1 MKHTRRRAVCA
12 LICAALMLASFC
24 PEALADGSA
33 APARERPELESAR
46 VYING
51 LLSGRAFIKSGTAY
65 IALADIGEM
74 YGVDIHVELT
84 EDGFTASAPG
94 LELSAARDAGYAEAN
109 YRYIYL
115 PRGYITCGEDVYLPL
130 DAITRIFTL
139 TGELT
144 DAGTVEI
151 ATAQARMI
159 SGSEDY
165 YATHFSADEL
175 YWLPHIAYVEALE
188 EPLAGIMGVVSVV
201 LNRVESDDFPDTIF
215 EVLYDSRTTVQFTP
229 AATGSMH
236 GKPTELYYIAAYL
249 VLEGYNTV
257 GESLY
262 FVNPENNGNY
272 WFRENRTYV
281 TAIGDHEFY
290 K

>member
-1 MKHTRRRAVCA
+1 MRRMCRRAACA
-12 LICAALMLASFC
+12 LICAALMLAFPC
-24 PEALADGSA
+24 PAALADGSA
-33 APARERPELESAR
+33 APVRERPELEDAR
-46 VYING
+46 VYVNG
-51 LLSGRAFIKSGTAY
+51 LLSGRAFVKSGTAY
-65 IALADIGEM
+65 LALADIGEM
-74 YGVDIHVELT
+74 YDVDINVELT
-84 EDGFTASAPG
+84 ADGFTASAPG
-94 LELSAARDAGYAEAN
+94 LELSAKSGAGYAEAN

-115 PRGYITCGEDVYLPL
+115 PRGYITCGDDVYLPL
-130 DAITRIFTL
+130 DAIGRIFSL
-139 TGELT
+139 TGALT
-144 DAGTVEI
+144 DAGTVELS
-151 ATAQARMI
+151 TQQVRMI

-175 YWLPHIAYVEALE
+175 YWLPHIAYVEALD

-201 LNRVESDDFPDTIF
+201 LNRAESDDFPDTIF

-236 GKPTELYYIAAYL
+236 GKPTELYYIATYL

-257 GESLY
+257 GKSIY

>member
-1 MKHTRRRAVCA
+1 MRTCRRAACA
-12 LICAALMLASFC
+12 LICAALMLTAFC
-24 PEALADGSA
+24 PAAAAESSGGST
-33 APARERPELESAR
+33 RERPELEDAR
-46 VYING
+46 VYVGG
-51 LLSGRAFIKSGTAY
+51 LLSGRAFIKNGTAY
-65 IALADIGEM
+65 LALADIGEM
-74 YGVDIHVELT
+74 YGVDISVELT
-84 EDGFTASAPG
+84 ADGFTASAPG

-115 PRGYITCGEDVYLPL
+115 PRGYITCGDDVYLPL
-130 DAITRIFTL
+130 DAITRIFSL
-139 TGELT
+139 KGELT
-144 DAGTVEI
+144 GKGTVEFS
-151 ATAQARMI
+151 TTQARMI
-159 SGSEDY
+159 SGGEDY
-165 YATHFSADEL
+165 YTTHFSADEL

-201 LNRVESDDFPDTIF
+201 LNRVKDDDFPDTIF

-257 GESLY
+257 GESIY

-281 TAIGDHEFY
+281 TTIGDHEFY

>member
-1 MKHTRRRAVCA
+1 MRICRRAACA
-12 LICAALMLASFC
+12 LICAALMLTAFC
-24 PEALADGSA
+24 PA
-33 APARERPELESAR
+33 AAAESSGESTRERPELEDVR
-46 VYING
+46 VYIGG
-51 LLSGRAFIKSGTAY
+51 LLSGRAFIKNGTAY
-65 IALADIGEM
+65 LALADIGEM
-74 YGVDIHVELT
+74 YGVDISVELT
-84 EDGFTASAPG
+84 ADGFTASAPG

-115 PRGYITCGEDVYLPL
+115 PRGYITCGDDVYLPL
-130 DAITRIFTL
+130 DAITRIFSL
-139 TGELT
+139 KGELT
-144 DAGTVEI
+144 DKGTVEFS
-151 ATAQARMI
+151 TTQARMI
-159 SGSEDY
+159 SGGEDY

-201 LNRVESDDFPDTIF
+201 LNRVKDDDFPDTIF

-257 GESLY
+257 GESIY

-281 TAIGDHEFY
+281 TTIGDHEFY

>member
-1 MKHTRRRAVCA
+1 MRICRRAACA
-12 LICAALMLASFC
+12 LICAALMLTAFC
-24 PEALADGSA
+24 PAAAADSSGGST
-33 APARERPELESAR
+33 RERPELEDAR
-46 VYING
+46 VYVGG
-51 LLSGRAFIKSGTAY
+51 LLSGRAFIKNGTAY
-65 IALADIGEM
+65 LALADIGEM
-74 YGVDIHVELT
+74 YGVDISVELT
-84 EDGFTASAPG
+84 ADGFTASAPG

-115 PRGYITCGEDVYLPL
+115 PRGYITCGDDVYLPL
-130 DAITRIFTL
+130 DAITRIFSL
-139 TGELT
+139 KGELT
-144 DAGTVEI
+144 DVGTVEFS
-151 ATAQARMI
+151 TTQARMI
-159 SGSEDY
+159 SGGEDY

-201 LNRVESDDFPDTIF
+201 LNRVKDDDFPDTIF

-257 GESLY
+257 GESIY

-281 TAIGDHEFY
+281 TTIGDHEFY

>member
-1 MKHTRRRAVCA
+1 MRICRRAACA
-12 LICAALMLASFC
+12 LICAALMLTAFC
-24 PEALADGSA
+24 PA
-33 APARERPELESAR
+33 AAAESSGESTRERPELEDAR
-46 VYING
+46 VYVGG
-51 LLSGRAFIKSGTAY
+51 LLSGRAFIKNGTAY
-65 IALADIGEM
+65 LALADIGEM
-74 YGVDIHVELT
+74 YGVDISVELT
-84 EDGFTASAPG
+84 ADGFTASAPG

-115 PRGYITCGEDVYLPL
+115 PRGYITCGDDVYLSL
-130 DAITRIFTL
+130 DAITRIFSL
-139 TGELT
+139 KGELT
-144 DAGTVEI
+144 DKGTVEFS
-151 ATAQARMI
+151 TTQARMI
-159 SGSEDY
+159 SGGEDY

-201 LNRVESDDFPDTIF
+201 LNRVKDDDFPDTIF

-257 GESLY
+257 GESIY

-281 TAIGDHEFY
+281 TTIGDHEFY

>member
-1 MKHTRRRAVCA
+1 MRICRRAACA
-12 LICAALMLASFC
+12 LICAALMLTAFC
-24 PEALADGSA
+24 PA
-33 APARERPELESAR
+33 AAAESSGESTRERPELEDVR
-46 VYING
+46 VYIGG
-51 LLSGRAFIKSGTAY
+51 LLSGRAFIKNGTAY
-65 IALADIGEM
+65 LALADIGEM
-74 YGVDIHVELT
+74 YGVDISVDLT
-84 EDGFTASAPG
+84 ADGFTASAPG
-94 LELSAARDAGYAEAN
+94 LELSAARDVGYAEAN

-115 PRGYITCGEDVYLPL
+115 PRGYITCGDDVYLPL
-130 DAITRIFTL
+130 DAITRIFSL
-139 TGELT
+139 KGELT
-144 DAGTVEI
+144 DKGTVEFS
-151 ATAQARMI
+151 TTQARMI
-159 SGSEDY
+159 SGGEDY

-201 LNRVESDDFPDTIF
+201 LNRVKDDDFPDTIF

-257 GESLY
+257 GESIY

-281 TAIGDHEFY
+281 TTIGDHEFY

>member
-1 MKHTRRRAVCA
+1 MRICRRAACA
-12 LICAALMLASFC
+12 LICAALMLTAFC
-24 PEALADGSA
+24 PA
-33 APARERPELESAR
+33 AAAESSGESTRERPELEDVR
-46 VYING
+46 VYIGG
-51 LLSGRAFIKSGTAY
+51 LLSGRAFIKNGTAY
-65 IALADIGEM
+65 LALADIGEM
-74 YGVDIHVELT
+74 YGVDISVDLT
-84 EDGFTASAPG
+84 ADGFTASAPG

-115 PRGYITCGEDVYLPL
+115 PRGYITCGDDVYLPL
-130 DAITRIFTL
+130 DAITRIFSL
-139 TGELT
+139 KGELT
-144 DAGTVEI
+144 DKGTVEFS
-151 ATAQARMI
+151 TTQARMI
-159 SGSEDY
+159 SGGEDY

-201 LNRVESDDFPDTIF
+201 LNRVKDDDFPDTIF

-257 GESLY
+257 GESIY

-281 TAIGDHEFY
+281 TTIGDHEFY

>member
-1 MKHTRRRAVCA
+1 MRICRRAACA
-12 LICAALMLASFC
+12 LICAALMLTAFC
-24 PEALADGSA
+24 PA
-33 APARERPELESAR
+33 AAAESSGESTRERPELEDAR
-46 VYING
+46 VYIGG
-51 LLSGRAFIKSGTAY
+51 LLSGRAFIKNGTAY
-65 IALADIGEM
+65 LALADIGEM
-74 YGVDIHVELT
+74 YGVDISVDLT
-84 EDGFTASAPG
+84 ADGFTASAPG

-115 PRGYITCGEDVYLPL
+115 PRGYITCGDDVYLPL
-130 DAITRIFTL
+130 DAITRIFSL
-139 TGELT
+139 KGELT
-144 DAGTVEI
+144 DKGTVEFS
-151 ATAQARMI
+151 TTQARMI
-159 SGSEDY
+159 SGGEDY

-201 LNRVESDDFPDTIF
+201 LNRVKDDDFPDTIF

-257 GESLY
+257 GESIY

-281 TAIGDHEFY
+281 TTIGDHEFY

>member
-1 MKHTRRRAVCA
+1 MRICRRAACA
-12 LICAALMLASFC
+12 LICAALMLTAFC
-24 PEALADGSA
+24 PA
-33 APARERPELESAR
+33 AAAESSGESTRERPELEDAR
-46 VYING
+46 VYVGG
-51 LLSGRAFIKSGTAY
+51 LLSGRAFIKNGTAY
-65 IALADIGEM
+65 LALADIGEM
-74 YGVDIHVELT
+74 YGVDISVELT
-84 EDGFTASAPG
+84 ADGFTASAPG

-115 PRGYITCGEDVYLPL
+115 PRGYITCGDDVYLPL
-130 DAITRIFTL
+130 DAITRIFSL
-139 TGELT
+139 KGELT
-144 DAGTVEI
+144 DKGTVEFS
-151 ATAQARMI
+151 TTQARMI
-159 SGSEDY
+159 SGGEDY
-165 YATHFSADEL
+165 YTTHFSADEL

-201 LNRVESDDFPDTIF
+201 LNRVKDDDFPDTIF

-257 GESLY
+257 GESIY

-281 TAIGDHEFY
+281 TTIGDHEFY